1 MATTTEKQRK
11 VTYLPTTEAYNLWAE
26 HYDHDGNFL
35 QLLDSREL
43 PQLLEDASKYLSERP
58 RPWKVVDLGAGS
70 GRATMALLASDV
82 GESTTNIIAVD
93 ASPAM
98 LEIAKRKVADAKT
111 NGREGTVSFDIL
123 DLLSDEELPESV
135 LGADLVVS
143 TLVLEHVPCDL
154 YFKKASAVL
163 SPGGVLLMTNMHN
176 EMGAISQAGF
186 VDPKTNEKIR
196 PASYPHSVEDVKAAA
211 SKYGL
216 TLLGD
221 VKEVAVEEQDVAS
234 LGGRSRKWIS
244 VKCWYA
250 GLFRKDV

>member
-1 MATTTEKQRK
+1 MESATERQRK

-43 PQLLEDASKYLSERP
+43 PRLLEDAFKCLSGRP
-58 RPWKVVDLGAGS
+58 RPWKAVDLGAGS

-82 GESTTNIIAVD
+82 GESATNIIAVD
-93 ASPAM
+93 ASSAM
-98 LEIAKRKVADAKT
+98 LAIAKRKVADAK
-111 NGREGTVSFDIL
+111 NNDRQSMINFEVM
-123 DLLSDEELPESV
+123 DLLSDEELPQSV

-154 YFKKASAVL
+154 YFKKASRIL
-163 SPGGVLLMTNMHN
+163 SRGGVLLVTNMHHD
-176 EMGAISQAGF
+176 MGAISQAGF

-196 PASYPHSVEDVKAAA
+196 PASYPHSVEDIKTAA

-221 VKEVAVEEQDVAS
+221 VKEVAVEERDVAS
-234 LGGRSRKWIS
+234 LGDRSRKWIG
-244 VKCWYA
+244 VRCWYG
-250 GLFRKDV
+250 GLFQKSS